1 MKTRLQSI
9 VISLV
14 TIALGTA
21 WLLNTLDIIP
31 GVNWIW
37 TVGLGLAGVLL
48 LAMGGVNRLTIVTG
62 PFLLVASVF
71 SVLRQTG
78 RLHVDQ
84 EVPSL
89 VIVLGVLMLISQVAP
104 LPNPNWMQ
112 AGRK

>member
-62 PFLLVASVF
+62 PFLVVASVF
-71 SVLRQTG
+71 
-78 RLHVDQ
+78 
-84 EVPSL
+84 
-89 VIVLGVLMLISQVAP
+89 
-104 LPNPNWMQ
+104 
-112 AGRK
+112 